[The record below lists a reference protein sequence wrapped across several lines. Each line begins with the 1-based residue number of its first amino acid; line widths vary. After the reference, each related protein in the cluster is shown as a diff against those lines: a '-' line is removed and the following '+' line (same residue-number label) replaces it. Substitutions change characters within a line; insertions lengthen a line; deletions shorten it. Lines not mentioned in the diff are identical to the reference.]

1 MSSTLTV
8 CLPLLSIALYL
19 YECHHDLYGPR
30 VFMNKHWLYIEY
42 TVAVIINA
50 CNKIVVHV
58 LCKVAMK
65 ITCHIDVL
73 LGKYGYGL

>member
-1 MSSTLTV
+1 
-8 CLPLLSIALYL
+8 
-19 YECHHDLYGPR
+19 
-30 VFMNKHWLYIEY
+30 MNKHWLYIEY